1 MLPREHTCEILVK
14 NVAAFCFCPKRLPKV
29 KVKRFRLITLPKE
42 ILKQPSIDFIVLPFP
57 PKKKKKNNKMYR
69 LRRIGVPKSGWRI

>member
-42 ILKQPSIDFIVLPFP
+42 ILKQPSIDFIV
-57 PKKKKKNNKMYR
+57 
-69 LRRIGVPKSGWRI
+69 